1 MNLKNILDIFRKRT
15 LARDLAL
22 RLAAVTTISIVLL
35 GAAYY
40 FVSVTQAERDLTQQA
55 TRRIEEL
62 ADVLAIPVW
71 NLDDA
76 SIEQIA
82 TVYLQSENVVAMR
95 VLDDTA
101 SPMYES
107 LADEPDTIVETRPII
122 YNEEQV
128 GTVEIEVSRQQVVDL
143 RQNIMFL
150 VFGIVVVIAAAI
162 LVAAWFLLQ
171 TYLGSPLTNFTESL
185 NSFAG
190 GNYSQRLD
198 SMAQEEFNV
207 IARQFNAMA
216 DQIQARDQF
225 LEQRVADRTKALT
238 TSAEVSRRLS
248 TILNERQLII
258 EVVEQ
263 VQAAFDYYHVHIY
276 MLDETNGNLIM
287 AGGTGDVGASML
299 GSGHKISKG
308 KGLVGRA
315 AENNVPVLVSDT
327 SKDPNWLPNPLLP
340 ETRSEAAVPIAT
352 ADKVLGV
359 LDVQDNEI
367 GGLKQEDVDLLQSL
381 ANQVAIALLNARSYV
396 DLQQRAD
403 REARITSIG
412 LKIKST
418 TSIEAALQA
427 TARELGRTLGV
438 NDIRV
443 ILEAPGTTNNSQKP
457 D

>member
-443 ILEAPGTTNNSQKP
+443 ILEAPGTINNSQKP